1 MNWTRISL
9 HLLFWVVYLPLN
21 SVVNCNLNQ
30 APINDFFIT
39 ALGGEAFSLPV
50 KLMLVYTIF
59 YYIIPQYSERN
70 KVGKLVGLTLLVF
83 FLALLLYRLSVAWI
97 YFPIF
102 HPEAVFEF
110 FNPKGITLTAFDLF
124 ITLAAAVPI
133 KLIRLHYKSLEFE
146 QELIREKLESE
157 LHFLRAQTNPHFL
170 FNTLNNL
177 FVLSRKKSDVTPDAI
192 MMLSKIMRFMLHDC
206 RAPRIP
212 ISNEVRVIRD
222 YIELE
227 CLRYNDRLIVDYQE
241 DIDNSEAQIAP
252 LMLLPFVENSFKHG
266 AGNTTGKV
274 VISVH
279 LRLKEQLLHFL
290 VKNTMDADAPAAAVK
305 SGIGLDNVKRQ
316 LELIYPGRHRL
327 DYGPRQFEYS
337 VELSINLGE

>member
-1 MNWTRISL
+1 MNWTRIAL
-9 HLLFWVVYLPLN
+9 HLLFWLVYLPLN
-21 SVVNCNLNQ
+21 AVVNCNLNQ
-30 APINDFFIT
+30 LPVEQAFMT

-50 KLMLVYTIF
+50 KLLLVYVIF

-70 KVGKLVGLTLLVF
+70 KVSKLIGVTLLT
-83 FLALLLYRLSVAWI
+83 FLVATLIYRLSVAWI
-97 YFPIF
+97 YFPLF
-102 HPEAVFEF
+102 HPEAPFDF
-110 FNPKGITLTAFDLF
+110 FNPKGLVLTAFDLF

-177 FVLSRKKSDVTPDAI
+177 FVLARKKSDVTPDAI

-212 ISNEVRVIRD
+212 LSNEVRVVRD

-227 CLRYNDRLIVDYQE
+227 RLRYNDRLVVDYKE
-241 DIDNSEAQIAP
+241 DIDNSEEQVAP

-274 VISVH
+274 RIDV
-279 LRLKEQLLHFL
+279 QLQLHAKRLHFR
-290 VKNTMDADAPAAAVK
+290 VQNTIDPDAPPSLAK
-305 SGIGLDNVKRQ
+305 SGIGLGNVQRQ
-316 LELIYPGRHRL
+316 LELIYPGKYRL
-327 DYGPRQFEYS
+327 DFGPKGDVYL
-337 VELSINLGE
+337 VELSIDLG